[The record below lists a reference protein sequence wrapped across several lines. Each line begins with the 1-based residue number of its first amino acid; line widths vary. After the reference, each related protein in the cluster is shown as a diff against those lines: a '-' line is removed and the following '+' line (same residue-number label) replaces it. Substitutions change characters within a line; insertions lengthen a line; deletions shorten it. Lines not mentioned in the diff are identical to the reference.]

1 MICFYNH
8 SLESWWTIGYFD
20 YVHIFRS
27 NLSSVFSYLCSAS
40 WIALRAT
47 VFISILYSFS
57 RSKSNNNFYFFL
69 FPFKIHTNNISLA
82 DTKIKKMKILFRSLC
97 YRFCYRFGFFF
108 VAKRIFVLIEIQLI
122 SISFHLSFFSMPL

>member
-8 SLESWWTIGYFD
+8 SLESCWTIECFD
-20 YVHIFRS
+20 YRHTFRS
-27 NLSSVFSYLCSAS
+27 NLSSVFSYFCPAS
-40 WIALRAT
+40 SIALRAT

-57 RSKSNNNFYFFL
+57 RSKCNNNFYFFL
-69 FPFKIHTNNISLA
+69 LPFKIHTNNISLA
-82 DTKIKKMKILFRSLC
+82 DTKIKKMKNIFSLC
-97 YRFCYRFGFFF
+97 VIDSVIVSVFFF